1 MSRSVNYLTKKSY
14 TDILLKILFTLCRNE
29 LEVNLISEN
38 FENFDN
44 FYLSEESNAENGC
57 PWRYLKDG
65 IFTDMVNQ
73 YNKSKREQTI
83 INGLIIDL

>member
-1 MSRSVNYLTKKSY
+1 MSRSVNYLTKKPY
-14 TDILLKILFTLCRNE
+14 TEILLKILFTLCRNE

-44 FYLSEESNAENGC
+44 FYLSKESNAENGC

-65 IFTDMVNQ
+65 IFTDMVNG
-73 YNKSKREQTI
+73 YNKSKREQTEI
-83 INGLIIDL
+83 LMD

>member
-1 MSRSVNYLTKKSY
+1 MSRNVNYLTKKSY

-65 IFTDMVNQ
+65 IFTDMVNG
-73 YNKSKREQTI
+73 YNKSKKEQTEI
-83 INGLIIDL
+83 LMD

>member
-1 MSRSVNYLTKKSY
+1 MSRNVNYLTKKSY
-14 TDILLKILFTLCRNE
+14 TEILLKILFTLCRNE

-38 FENFDN
+38 FQNFDN

-65 IFTDMVNQ
+65 IFTDMVNG
-73 YNKSKREQTI
+73 YNKSKREQTEI
-83 INGLIIDL
+83 LMD

>member
-1 MSRSVNYLTKKSY
+1 MSRSVNYLTKKPY
-14 TDILLKILFTLCRNE
+14 TNILLKILFTLFRNE
-29 LEVNLISEN
+29 LNVNLISEN

-65 IFTDMVNQ
+65 IFTDMVNG
-73 YNKSKREQTI
+73 YNKSKREQTEI
-83 INGLIIDL
+83 LMD

>member
-57 PWRYLKDG
+57 LWRYLKDG
-65 IFTDMVNQ
+65 IFTDMVNGN
-73 YNKSKREQTI
+73 NKSKREQTEI
-83 INGLIIDL
+83 LMD

>member
-44 FYLSEESNAENGC
+44 FYLSEDSNAENGC
-57 PWRYLKDG
+57 LWRYLKNG
-65 IFTDMVNQ
+65 IFTDMVNG
-73 YNKSKREQTI
+73 NKKSKREQTEI
-83 INGLIIDL
+83 LMDY

>member
-1 MSRSVNYLTKKSY
+1 MSRSVNYLTKKPY
-14 TDILLKILFTLCRNE
+14 TDILLKILFTLFRNE
-29 LEVNLISEN
+29 LNVNLISEN

-65 IFTDMVNQ
+65 IFTDMVNR